1 MSYSVIEPYMTNRT
15 KAKNKVKPVTMTMS
29 NPSRQKAITG
39 AEQLDFQDEYN
50 TWQSQKNIA
59 NIQHNDRVAKG
70 NQSSAAAN
78 ALNQSINN
86 TLNSFDPPPPVSDPV
101 GKFKDWSNQSSRYA
115 NYFNQGIA
123 GATHN
128 PLGFLLDKQQRD
140 WSNKS
145 SAAGQN
151 LNDVINALTGS
162 PAQAL
167 ATAASN
173 MAPNTNNPNLGFENS
188 EDEFVPEN
196 TNVPEFVPIGELPGT
211 KSFGTGAAFDK
222 RLQLMDLLA
231 KLGLQG
237 DRATQDYVRRLG
249 RIDRAQD
256 KGISAIEDAMQR
268 RGMTNS
274 GVRDTGMGEF
284 LGEVLRSRGDL
295 TNQTSRKLQDLL
307 LQQGLVAEQDTQRFV
322 DRDALKSF
330 LNSVATSANI
340 RGV

>member
-15 KAKNKVKPVTMTMS
+15 KANNKVRGVSMTMS

-39 AEQLDFQDEYN
+39 SEQPDFQEEYN
-50 TWQSQKNIA
+50 TWNTQKNIA
-59 NIQHNDRVAKG
+59 DGLHNDKVAKG

-78 ALNQSINN
+78 ALNQGIGN
-86 TLNSFDPPPPVSDPV
+86 TLDSFDPPQSYSNLLAEQR
-101 GKFKDWSNQSSRYA
+101 DWSNQSSRYA
-115 NYFNQGIA
+115 DYLNQGIA
-123 GATHN
+123 GATKN
-128 PLGFLLDKQQRD
+128 PLQFLLDSKQRD

-145 SAAGQN
+145 SAAGQS
-151 LNDVINALTGS
+151 LNDAINSLTGS

-173 MAPNTNNPNLGFENS
+173 MAPNSNTSKELNTSSNSNDALQNN
-188 EDEFVPEN
+188 
-196 TNVPEFVPIGELPGT
+196 NVPQFTPIGELPGT

-231 KLGLQG
+231 KLGLMG
-237 DRATQDYVRRLG
+237 ERTTQDYVRGLG
-249 RIDRAQD
+249 RIDRAED
-256 KGISAIEDAMQR
+256 KGIAAIDDAMQR

-284 LGEVLRSRGDL
+284 LAEALRSRGDW
-295 TNQTSRKLQDLL
+295 TNQTSRRLQDLL
-307 LQQGLVAEQDTQRFV
+307 LQQGLGAEQDTQRFV

-330 LNSVATSANI
+330 LQSVATSANI

>member
-50 TWQSQKNIA
+50 TWQVQKNIA

-101 GKFKDWSNQSSRYA
+101 GKFRDWSNQSSRSA

-145 SAAGQN
+145 SAAGQS
-151 LNDVINALTGS
+151 LNDVINSLTGS

-173 MAPNTNNPNLGFENS
+173 MAPNTNSPKS
-188 EDEFVPEN
+188 ESDFVPES
-196 TNVPEFVPIGELPGT
+196 TNVPEFTPIGELPGT

-231 KLGLQG
+231 KLGLMG
-237 DRATQDYVRRLG
+237 ERTTQDYVRGLG

-268 RGMTNS
+268 RGMTTS
-274 GVRDTGMGEF
+274 GVRDAGMGEF

-295 TNQTSRKLQDLL
+295 TNQASRRLQDLL

>member
-15 KAKNKVKPVTMTMS
+15 KANNKVRGVSMTMS

-39 AEQLDFQDEYN
+39 SEQPDFQDGL
-50 TWQSQKNIA
+50 
-59 NIQHNDRVAKG
+59 HNGKVAKG

-78 ALNQSINN
+78 ALNQGIGN
-86 TLNSFDPPPPVSDPV
+86 TLDSFDPPQSYSNLLAEQR
-101 GKFKDWSNQSSRYA
+101 DWSNQSSRYA
-115 NYFNQGIA
+115 DYLNQGIA
-123 GATHN
+123 GATKN
-128 PLGFLLDKQQRD
+128 PLQFLLDSKQRD

-145 SAAGQN
+145 SAAGQS
-151 LNDVINALTGS
+151 LNDAINSLTGS

-173 MAPNTNNPNLGFENS
+173 MAPNSNNSTEL
-188 EDEFVPEN
+188 N
-196 TNVPEFVPIGELPGT
+196 TSSNNVPQFTPIGELPGT
-211 KSFGTGAAFDK
+211 KSFGTNAAFDK

-231 KLGLQG
+231 KLGLMG
-237 DRATQDYVRRLG
+237 DRTTQDYVRGLG
-249 RIDRAQD
+249 RIDRAED
-256 KGISAIEDAMQR
+256 KGIAAIDDAMQR

-284 LGEVLRSRGDL
+284 LAEALRSRGDW
-295 TNQTSRKLQDLL
+295 TNQTSRRLQDLL
-307 LQQGLVAEQDTQRFV
+307 LQQGLGAEQDTQRFV

-330 LNSVATSANI
+330 LQSVATSANI